1 MTVKLTKKTV
11 DSLSLPDKGQAFV
24 WDESLSGYGIRLT
37 PSRKTYIVQAR
48 VGGKTR
54 RVTLGVHGVITA
66 DQARKK
72 AIKTLGQMNDGID
85 PGAARRKE
93 KAHQATLQ
101 QVADSYIEQ
110 KRTKKGHP
118 LKQATKDDIDRHIK
132 TTFSDWADLPLAS
145 ITRDMVGKRYQQALK
160 KSEAQAV
167 QGFRILRAI
176 YNWQRNNTKDKSG
189 NPTMPENPCMAI
201 TDNSGWAYIPSR
213 DRMIP
218 LKKVGV
224 VWNYLKTLRADSGQT
239 EVGQTM
245 VAAVMFA
252 FLTGGRWGEIA
263 PLTWGQIDIEAA
275 TWTLPDPKNRSKIT
289 FPLSQQAVGILEG
302 QAGKHDT
309 YVFPGRG
316 KDGHIHR
323 PTRLMVKIGD
333 TCGVKISPHD
343 LRRTFNAIAEDC
355 GVEFWKQKVLLGHT
369 VAADVTLN
377 NYKQTSDLTRLAPE
391 AQQIADWIELKA
403 RQAEAENVI
412 DLNQAK
418 SA

>member
-93 KAHQATLQ
+93 KAEQATLRE
-101 QVADSYIEQ
+101 VADKYMEHKRS
-110 KRTKKGHP
+110 KRTKLL
-118 LKQATKDDIDRHIK
+118 LKQSTKNDIDRHVK
-132 TTFSDWADLPLAS
+132 TTFADWEHKPLAS
-145 ITRDMVGKRYQQALK
+145 ITREMVKSKYREVSK
-160 KSEAQAV
+160 SSEAQAV
-167 QGFRILRAI
+167 QGFRILQAI
-176 YNWQRNNTKDKSG
+176 YSWQRDETTDNGG
-189 NPTMPENPCMAI
+189 NPTMPENPCI
-201 TDNSGWAYIPSR
+201 GIKKDWAHIPAR

-218 LKKVGV
+218 LHKVGR
-224 VWNYLKTLRADSGQT
+224 VWCHLEALQDDPGQT
-239 EVGQTM
+239 QVGQTM
-245 VAAVMFA
+245 AAAVMVA

-263 PLTWGQIDIEAA
+263 PLTWGQIDFETA
-275 TWTLPDPKNRSKIT
+275 TWTLPDTKNRSKII
-289 FPLSQQAVGILEG
+289 FPLSSQALEILQG
-302 QAGKHDT
+302 QTGKHEV

-323 PTRLMVKIGD
+323 PTRLMKKIESD
-333 TCGVKISPHD
+333 CGVKISPHD
-343 LRRTFNAIAEDC
+343 LRRTFNAIAENC
-355 GVEFWKQKVLLGHT
+355 GIEFWKQKVLLGHT
-369 VAADVTLN
+369 VHADVTLN

-391 AQQIADWIELKA
+391 VQQIADWIELKA
-403 RQAEAENVI
+403 RQAAAGNVI
-412 DLNQAK
+412 DLVK